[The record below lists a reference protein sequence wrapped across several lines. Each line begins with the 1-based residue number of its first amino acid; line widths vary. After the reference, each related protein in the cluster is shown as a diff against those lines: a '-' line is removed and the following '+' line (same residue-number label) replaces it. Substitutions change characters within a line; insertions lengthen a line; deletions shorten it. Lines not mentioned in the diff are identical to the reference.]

1 MRTAPQSRM
10 NAPGTNETFQL
21 DECED
26 LAGLARQL
34 IDGNHAGV
42 LTTVGDDGAPRA
54 RWMATFAFNEF
65 PKIRTLTSAASAKV
79 RQIKRHAKVNWM
91 FSNSDLSLIVNL
103 AGTAE
108 ILTDSRSVKR
118 ALKEVTD
125 TSHAFFLKNFS
136 GSLDIVVIE
145 TTVDRIDC
153 TLPQSSL
160 KWSQFVAEPP
170 TKRRPA
176 ASRRRSPSKRRTKAR
191 LP

>member
-1 MRTAPQSRM
+1 MSP
-10 NAPGTNETFQL
+10 PGGEDETFHL
-21 DECED
+21 DECDD
-26 LAGLARQL
+26 LSGLARQL

-54 RWMATFAFNEF
+54 RWMATFAFKDF
-65 PKIRTLTSAASAKV
+65 PKIRTLTSASSAKV

-103 AGTAE
+103 AGRAE
-108 ILTDSRSVKR
+108 ILTDARSVNR
-118 ALKEVTD
+118 ALKEITD
-125 TSHAFFLKNFS
+125 TSHAFFMKNFS

-160 KWSQFVAEPP
+160 KWSQFVAEPSP
-170 TKRRPA
+170 KRRTA
-176 ASRRRSPSKRRTKAR
+176 AKRPPSTSKHRTKAR